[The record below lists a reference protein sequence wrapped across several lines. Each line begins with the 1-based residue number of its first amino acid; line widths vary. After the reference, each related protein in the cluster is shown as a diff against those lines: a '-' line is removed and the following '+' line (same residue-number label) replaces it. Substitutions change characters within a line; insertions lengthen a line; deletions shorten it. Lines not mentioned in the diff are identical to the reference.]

1 MARAEFTAVP
11 GLDEK
16 VARMV
21 APEVER
27 IADRLKDRVKLLAP
41 PTKIWITTQSGV
53 CEHCIPL
60 HAVEIPDNLRF
71 EMESFEWDM
80 QHRGVGAT
88 TFLLYPKDESSLAYV
103 AVAHCK
109 CYAMEDPQGIA
120 RTVERTHTT
129 VTGPLVQAAV
139 YSEANKVVEAEF
151 GTIYDGGRFV
161 SEGTQFM
168 QKATAQVAAEGR
180 ARR

>member
-11 GLDEK
+11 GLDEM

-41 PTKIWITTQSGV
+41 PTKIWITTSKNV

-60 HAVEIPDNLRF
+60 HGVELPDNLRF
-71 EMESFEWDM
+71 EMPSFEWDM
-80 QHRGVGAT
+80 THRGVGAT
-88 TFLLYPKDESSLAYV
+88 TFLLYPRDHTSRAYV
-103 AVAHCK
+103 AVSHCQCFK
-109 CYAMEDPQGIA
+109 DADPQGIA
-120 RTVERTHTT
+120 KTVERTRVT

-151 GTIYDGGRFV
+151 GTIYDGGAFV
-161 SEGTQFM
+161 SDGTHFM
-168 QKATAQVAAEGR
+168 AKAAAQVAAEGR